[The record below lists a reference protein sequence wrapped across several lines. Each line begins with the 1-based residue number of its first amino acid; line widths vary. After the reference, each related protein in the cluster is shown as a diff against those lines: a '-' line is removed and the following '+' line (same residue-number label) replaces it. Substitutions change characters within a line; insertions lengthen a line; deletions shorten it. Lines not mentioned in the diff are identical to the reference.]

1 MRAASDENARMD
13 KETWESR
20 MSELRG
26 ALLDA
31 QRALSSYGGNPRP
44 VLVILAGLDGAGR
57 SEMLNRLHEILDA
70 RGLQVLAYDTPSDE
84 EEARPRF
91 WRYWRGLPARGRIA
105 VMQGGWYAS
114 GIEER
119 VMRRLSRKGLVRLM
133 RRIVRTER
141 ALVQDGL
148 VLVKLFFRIS
158 KADQKETLHRL
169 ESAPETAWRVS
180 GRDWKRH
187 RKYDRYSKAWELALQ
202 ETDLPGQEWTEV
214 SSACPRHREVTAA
227 EVLLQA
233 MQDAAAGVDPAPS
246 DYESAPWRVDSPALQ
261 ALDMEARID
270 KDVYAE
276 QLADLQGDISDLT
289 WAARRRGRS
298 SVVVLEGW
306 DAAGKGGAIRRL
318 NAAIDARLSQVISIA
333 APTDE
338 EKAHHYLWRFW
349 RHLPKAGHV
358 TIYDRSWYGRV
369 LVERVEGFATTPEWQ
384 RAYAEINEFERQ
396 LSDREI
402 TLVKCFLHVTQDEQ
416 LRRFEERQA
425 TPWKQHKITSEDWR
439 NREKWSEYEQAI
451 DEMVGRTHTTW
462 SPWTLVAAN
471 DKRLGRLA
479 VLTAVR
485 NALRAV

>member
-1 MRAASDENARMD
+1 MRTASDDSARMD

-20 MSELRG
+20 LVELRSG
-26 ALLDA
+26 LLDA
-31 QRALSSYGGNPRP
+31 QRALSSFGGSPRP

-57 SEMLNRLHEILDA
+57 SEMLNRFHEILDA
-70 RGLQVLAYDTPSDE
+70 RGVHVLAYDSPSDE

-105 VMQGGWYAS
+105 LMQGGWYGS
-114 GIEER
+114 GIEEK
-119 VMRRLSRKGLVRLM
+119 VTGQLSRKGLVRLM
-133 RRIVRTER
+133 HRIVRTER

-148 VLVKLFFRIS
+148 VLVKMFFRIS
-158 KADQKETLHRL
+158 EEDQKDTLKRL
-169 ESAPETAWRVS
+169 ESEPDTAWRVTA
-180 GRDWKRH
+180 RDWKRH
-187 RKYDRYSKAWELALQ
+187 RKYDKYNKAWEIALT
-202 ETDLPGQEWTEV
+202 ETDLPGQEWVEV
-214 SSACPRHREVTAA
+214 SSACPRHREITAA
-227 EVLLQA
+227 EILLQA
-233 MQDAAAGVDPAPS
+233 MQAAVAATDSVPS
-246 DYESAPWRVDSPALQ
+246 DYDSAPWRVDSPRLQ
-261 ALDMEARID
+261 ALDMEARIE
-270 KDVYAE
+270 KDDYAE
-276 QLADLQGDISDLT
+276 QLADLQGEIAGLT
-289 WAARRRGRS
+289 WAARRQGRS
-298 SVVVLEGW
+298 SVFVFEGW

-369 LVERVEGFATTPEWQ
+369 LVERVEGFATESEWQ
-384 RAYAEINEFERQ
+384 RAYGEINEFERQ

-402 TLVKCFLHVTQDEQ
+402 TLVKCFLHVTPEEQ
-416 LRRFEERQA
+416 LRRFEERQT

-439 NREKWSEYEQAI
+439 NREKWVQYEQTI

-462 SPWTLVAAN
+462 APWTLVAAN

-485 NALRAV
+485 DALRAG